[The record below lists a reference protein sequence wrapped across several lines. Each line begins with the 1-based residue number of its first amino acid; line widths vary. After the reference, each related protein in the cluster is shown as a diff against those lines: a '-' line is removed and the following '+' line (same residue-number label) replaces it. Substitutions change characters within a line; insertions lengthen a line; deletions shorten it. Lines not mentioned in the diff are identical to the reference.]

1 MPSMPTVRGNGP
13 NFTFLTILLLVHLS
27 AVFLSVRA
35 AHPFTAGERLRLW
48 TVYIA
53 LISAAFTGR
62 YLLPHHPNYTSHKG
76 STAGWSGAQHK
87 MGRGET
93 SEPALFYSHCTLLQW
108 LMFPIRSTISPYA
121 TLPYH
126 HLWLPNGLYPENLT
140 HSVLRVVWTV
150 IKNQSSMTI
159 AELILQ
165 RIQDEQELGICE
177 LKNYFS
183 QDWVFLIFF

>member
-27 AVFLSVRA
+27 AVFLSLRA

-53 LISAAFTGR
+53 LISAPFTGR

-93 SEPALFYSHCTLLQW
+93 SEPVLFYSHCTLLQW
-108 LMFPIRSTISPYA
+108 LTFLIRSTISSYA
-121 TLPYH
+121 TLPSPMTSQ
-126 HLWLPNGLYPENLT
+126 WTIPREPNSLCPEGCVDSN
-140 HSVLRVVWTV
+140 
-150 IKNQSSMTI
+150 
-159 AELILQ
+159 
-165 RIQDEQELGICE
+165 
-177 LKNYFS
+177 
-183 QDWVFLIFF
+183 